1 MGSVMCS
8 TWGGSR
14 ATCKCHTNHK
24 KLSETNTLA
33 YLTLPSVTKKKSF
46 IALTTSQHKE
56 KVQPG
61 FFLPSD
67 LQHASTECLFFKGFA
82 ISLILSQKTCALY
95 HKSFAVVIY
104 DRNASM
110 IVFYYRNVRGQ
121 CYKAMILASSRIFTH
136 LATLFHLATMQ
147 WLRAQTLAP
156 LVRLPLGHTG
166 IKYLWRKPIS
176 LCILRYIYTSDFKV
190 RFCNL
195 KYCLNFWNQIRLQ
208 CSVHFQRSTQVY
220 RLKKRNL
227 KTQFKNALK
236 SYV

>member
-1 MGSVMCS
+1 MFV
-8 TWGGSR
+8 
-14 ATCKCHTNHK
+14 
-24 KLSETNTLA
+24 
-33 YLTLPSVTKKKSF
+33 
-46 IALTTSQHKE
+46 
-56 KVQPG
+56 
-61 FFLPSD
+61 
-67 LQHASTECLFFKGFA
+67 FKGFA

-110 IVFYYRNVRGQ
+110 IVFFYRNVRGQ
-121 CYKAMILASSRIFTH
+121 CYQAMVVVSSRIFTH

-195 KYCLNFWNQIRLQ
+195 KYWLNLLWNQIRLQ
-208 CSVHFQRSTQVY
+208 CIFKGQHKSTGW
-220 RLKKRNL
+220 KNAIEKRNW
-227 KTQFKNALK
+227 KTHSNRTYKWVISWTK
-236 SYV
+236 